1 MLNPGKQ
8 RPQKKVES
16 GFTLVE
22 VIAAVGILAA
32 VMIGFSTLLGS
43 VGAAQQIIE
52 RERVATR
59 ALSNEVEKIQSIK
72 WDDLMPRPATFAT
85 CALDDLRTSYPAIVT
100 SPEVLSVDRVNVTI
114 TRTVKWHLSDT
125 PVTCDEG
132 AKDRPE
138 PKSITINA
146 TWDNGRGKTM
156 TLETKVVRSRWSE
169 GPTNFEIGT
178 RTTLAQ
184 EISLA
189 NSADWC
195 PVYTDGSNSVSGGTA
210 TSTGTT
216 IVTRFNSNK
225 AICGFSVTG
234 LTAGKV
240 YTAVMNVYVPVGSQ
254 PIEMAVQGGHRGGVA
269 PADGTWYTL
278 TATWT
283 QTGSNIVVGP
293 KIQTGVTNPGFSE
306 AIIGSLKIFQH

>member
-1 MLNPGKQ
+1 MLKRLKAPKQ
-8 RPQKKVES
+8 ANEK

-59 ALSNEVEKIQSIK
+59 ALSNEVEKVQSIR
-72 WDDLMPRPATFAT
+72 WDDLMPRPAGFAT
-85 CALDDLRTSYPAIVT
+85 CSLDDIRTSYPAIVT
-100 SPEVLSVDRVNVTI
+100 TPEVLSVDRVNITVT
-114 TRTVKWHLSDT
+114 RSVKWHLSDAQ
-125 PVTCDEG
+125 VTCDEG
-132 AKDRPE
+132 AKDRAE
-138 PKSITINA
+138 PKAVFITA

-169 GPTNFEIGT
+169 GPTNYAVGT
-178 RTTLAQ
+178 RTALAQ
-184 EISLA
+184 EVPMSNA
-189 NSADWC
+189 GGWC
-195 PVYTDGSNSVSGGTA
+195 PIYTDGSLNASGGSA

-216 IVTRFNSNK
+216 IVARFLSNN
-225 AICGFSVTG
+225 AICGFPVTG
-234 LTAGKV
+234 LTTGKV
-240 YTAVMNVYVPVGSQ
+240 YTAVMKVYVPVGSQ
-254 PIEMAVQGGHRGGVA
+254 PVEMGVQGGHRGGVA
-269 PADGTWYTL
+269 PADGEWYTL

-283 QTGSNIVVGP
+283 HTGSTVVVGP

-306 AIIGSLKIFQH
+306 AVIGSLKIFQH